1 MTSLKIGR
9 SPQSDIV
16 ISEGSVS
23 REHAEI
29 IHRDDGNYDVVD
41 LESSYG
47 TYVKRNGEWERVS
60 NTVVKPEEHLM
71 LGSYRTTAA
80 NLIRK
85 SGVTIKS
92 LGSRQKTSE
101 GASTIRKLAAILA
114 ADVVGYS
121 RLMGENE
128 QATLDALKQCRADIF
143 DNAVERFRG
152 RVFKVIGDGIL
163 CEFSSVVD
171 AVRCALD
178 IQTKM
183 IGAKFTEVEIRLV
196 FRMGINIGDVI
207 VDGDDIYGDGVNI
220 AARLESLSEAGGLCI
235 SGPVYDQI
243 KNKLDL
249 GYDDLGEKEV
259 KNIREPVRV
268 YKVYSTVS
276 GRVIPS

>member
-1 MTSLKIGR
+1 MGALIIGR

-16 ISEGSVS
+16 ISDASVS

-29 IHRDDGNYDVVD
+29 SRREDGTFDVVD
-41 LESSYG
+41 KESSYG
-47 TYVKRNGEWERVS
+47 TYVKRDGSWERITE
-60 NTVVKPEEHLM
+60 TVVKAEEHLM

-80 NLIRK
+80 NLMRK
-85 SGVTIKS
+85 SGVTMKS
-92 LGSRQKTSE
+92 LGSRQTTAE
-101 GASTIRKLAAILA
+101 GSSTIRKLAAILA

-128 QATLDALKQCRADIF
+128 QSTLDALKQCRSDIF
-143 DNAVERFRG
+143 DPAVNRFRG

-163 CEFSSVVD
+163 SEFSSVVD

-183 IGAKFTEVEIRLV
+183 IGARFGMEDVRLI

-220 AARLESLSEAGGLCI
+220 AARLEALSEAGGLCI

-259 KNIREPVRV
+259 KNIKEPVRV
-268 YKVYSTVS
+268 YKVFSTVS

>member
-16 ISEGSVS
+16 ISEASVS

-29 IHRDDGNYDVVD
+29 THRDDGNYDVID
-41 LESSYG
+41 KESSYG
-47 TYVKRNGEWERVS
+47 TYVKRGGEWERIS
-60 NTVVKPEEHLM
+60 KTVVKPEEHLM

-128 QATLDALKQCRADIF
+128 QATLDALKLCRTDIF
-143 DNAVERFRG
+143 DPAVERYRG

-163 CEFSSVVD
+163 SEFSSVVD

-183 IGAKFTEVEIRLV
+183 IGAKFTDAGIYLT

-268 YKVYSTVS
+268 YKVFSTAS

>member
-16 ISEGSVS
+16 ISDASVS
-23 REHAEI
+23 RKHAEI
-29 IHRDDGNYDVVD
+29 THRDDGSYDVTD
-41 LESSYG
+41 KGSSYG
-47 TYVKRNGEWERVS
+47 TYVKRDGNWERIS
-60 NTVVKPEEHLM
+60 KTAVKPEEHLM

-80 NLIRK
+80 NLMRK

-92 LGSRQKTSE
+92 LGSRQKTAE
-101 GASTIRKLAAILA
+101 GSSTIRKLAAILA

-121 RLMGENE
+121 RLMGDNE
-128 QATLDALKQCRADIF
+128 QATLDALKQCRREIF
-143 DNAVERFRG
+143 DPAVERFRG

-163 CEFSSVVD
+163 CEFNSVVD
-171 AVRCALD
+171 GVRCALD

-183 IGAKFTEVEIRLV
+183 MGATFTEVEISLV
-196 FRMGINIGDVI
+196 FRIGINIGDVI

>member
-1 MTSLKIGR
+1 MTLLKIGR

-16 ISEGSVS
+16 ISEASVS
-23 REHAEI
+23 RDHAEI
-29 IHRDDGNYDVVD
+29 AHRDDGNYDVTD
-41 LESSYG
+41 KESSYG
-47 TYVKRNGEWERVS
+47 TYVKRDGDWERIS
-60 NTVVKPEEHLM
+60 KTVVKPEEHLM

-92 LGSRQKTSE
+92 LGSRQKTAE
-101 GASTIRKLAAILA
+101 GSSTIRKLAAILA

-121 RLMGENE
+121 RLMGDNE
-128 QATLDALKQCRADIF
+128 QATLDALKQCRSEIF
-143 DNAVERFRG
+143 DGAVDRFRG

-163 CEFSSVVD
+163 CEFNSVVD

-183 IGAKFTEVEIRLV
+183 IGAKFTEVEIMLT

-268 YKVYSTVS
+268 YKVYSTAS